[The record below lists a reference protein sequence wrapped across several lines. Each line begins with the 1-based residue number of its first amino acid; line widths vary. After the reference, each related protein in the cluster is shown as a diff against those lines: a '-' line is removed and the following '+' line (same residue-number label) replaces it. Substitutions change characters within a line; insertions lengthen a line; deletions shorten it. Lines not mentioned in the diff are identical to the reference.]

1 MNFSPVHTLSPR
13 DPALQA
19 LADLPIEV
27 PFHSIIGQKIGG
39 AVENGSD
46 AVVSYASSHLDGV
59 SPELVVR
66 SGHGVCKNRDA
77 QREVIRILHLELQCE
92 KRMNESRSLAQKIT
106 SMPGTYAEGRKR
118 VFHNSA
124 APRENFRM
132 KKTKIVIA
140 GGGFAG
146 LYAAKYLD
154 KHLAWRPD
162 MEVTLVARENFILF
176 TPMLHEVAAGDLAPA
191 DIVNPQRRILRHVHV
206 VEAEVEG
213 VDLSARKVRCA
224 HGIDRTELEFEFDH
238 LLLALGSETN
248 FFDNAGIRDWAV
260 TMKNLSDATLLR
272 NRMVAFLEE
281 ATLEK
286 DTAARRQWLT
296 FVIAGGGFAGAETAG
311 AVNDFLR
318 ETAKFYHLV
327 GDEEIRVV
335 VIHPGE
341 YLLPELGEELGRYA
355 ERKMFERR
363 VETIKGA
370 RVASYDGWVV
380 TLNNGLSIPAATLI
394 WTAGVKPSP
403 VVAALPCPKEKGRI
417 VADEYLQVRGFT
429 GLWTAGDCAAV
440 PDGYETGKFFPPTA
454 QHGMREAIVAA
465 KNIERTI
472 LGQALK
478 PFRYRTM
485 GMLASIGH
493 HTGVAS
499 MFGFKFSGFIAW
511 WMWRSVY
518 LMKLPRVVKKLR
530 VLIAWTL
537 DLLFGH
543 DIEQMITL
551 RDVEEL
557 SERWTRIRDR
567 RAA

>member
-1 MNFSPVHTLSPR
+1 MRGFDGERGSVPR
-13 DPALQA
+13 A
-19 LADLPIEV
+19 
-27 PFHSIIGQKIGG
+27 K
-39 AVENGSD
+39 
-46 AVVSYASSHLDGV
+46 
-59 SPELVVR
+59 
-66 SGHGVCKNRDA
+66 
-77 QREVIRILHLELQCE
+77 VI
-92 KRMNESRSLAQKIT
+92 
-106 SMPGTYAEGRKR
+106 SMPVTYAERRKR
-118 VFHNSA
+118 VFHNNA
-124 APRENFRM
+124 ALRESFRM

-154 KHLAWRPD
+154 KHLARRPD
-162 MEVTLVARENFILF
+162 IEVTLIARENFILF
-176 TPMLHEVAAGDLAPA
+176 TPMLHEVAAGDLAPG
-191 DIVNPQRRILRHVHV
+191 DIVNPLRRILHHVNV
-206 VEAEVEG
+206 IEADVSD
-213 VDLSARKVRCA
+213 VDLSARKVRCV
-224 HGIDRTELEFEFDH
+224 HGLERRELELDFDH

-248 FFDNAGIRDWAV
+248 FFGNAGIRDWAV
-260 TMKNLSDATLLR
+260 TMKNLTDAALLR

-281 ATLEK
+281 ATLER
-286 DTAARRQWLT
+286 DAGARRQWLT

-311 AVNDFLR
+311 ALNDFVR
-318 ETAKFYHLV
+318 ETAKFYPRL

-355 ERKMFERR
+355 ERKMRERK
-363 VETIKGA
+363 VEVIKGA

-380 TLNNGLSIPAATLI
+380 TLNNGISIPSATLI
-394 WTAGVKPSP
+394 WTTGVKPSL
-403 VVAALPCPKEKGRI
+403 VVAALPCAKEKGRV
-417 VADEYLQVRGFT
+417 VADEYLQVPGFN

-440 PDGYETGKFFPPTA
+440 PDLLASPARTFFPPTA

-472 LGQALK
+472 LGQPLQ

-537 DLLFGH
+537 DLLFGR

-557 SERWTRIRDR
+557 SERWARFRDR

>member
-1 MNFSPVHTLSPR
+1 MPV
-13 DPALQA
+13 
-19 LADLPIEV
+19 
-27 PFHSIIGQKIGG
+27 
-39 AVENGSD
+39 
-46 AVVSYASSHLDGV
+46 
-59 SPELVVR
+59 
-66 SGHGVCKNRDA
+66 
-77 QREVIRILHLELQCE
+77 
-92 KRMNESRSLAQKIT
+92 
-106 SMPGTYAEGRKR
+106 TYAERRNR

-124 APRENFRM
+124 APREGFDM

-146 LYAAKYLD
+146 LHAARYFD
-154 KHLAWRPD
+154 QHIARHPD
-162 MEVTLVARENFILF
+162 VEVTLIARENFILF

-191 DIVNPQRRILRHVHV
+191 DIVNPLRRILRHVSV
-206 VEAEVEG
+206 IEADVEEVN
-213 VDLSARKVRCA
+213 LSTRKVRCI
-224 HGIDRTELEFEFDH
+224 HGLERSELELEFDH

-260 TMKNLSDATLLR
+260 TMKNLSDAALLR

-281 ATLEK
+281 ANLEG
-286 DTAARRQWLT
+286 DAAARRQWLT

-311 AVNDFLR
+311 AVNDFMR
-318 ETAKFYHLV
+318 ETAKFYPRL

-355 ERKMFERR
+355 ERKLRERK
-363 VETIKGA
+363 VEVIKGA

-380 TLNNGLSIPAATLI
+380 TLSNGIAIPAATLV

-403 VVAALPCPKEKGRI
+403 VIAALSCAKEKAR
-417 VADEYLQVRGFT
+417 VRSNEYLQVPGFA

-440 PDGYETGKFFPPTA
+440 PDLTSGSFYPPTA
-454 QHGMREAIVAA
+454 QHGMREAITAA

-472 LGQALK
+472 LGRPLK

-499 MFGFKFSGFIAW
+499 MLGFKFSGFVAW
-511 WMWRSVY
+511 WMWRTVY
-518 LMKLPRVVKKLR
+518 LAKLPRLVKKVR
-530 VLIAWTL
+530 VIMAWTL
-537 DLLFGH
+537 DLLFGR

-557 SERWTRIRDR
+557 SERWTRIHAEQKAVSPIGSREINAR
-567 RAA
+567 SFASQERIA